1 MDRRSFAT
9 MEAGL
14 TMGFLFSVGFPQA
27 ALVVFL
33 VGETERGSG
42 GETAMDWNL
51 ITNSR
56 PKSERNHKDNREG
69 EGRKKGITVIT
80 NETLCL
86 LTSSENSHA
95 TIAGVTATKA
105 SEKKGLH
112 LLLAFT
118 FSF

>member
-1 MDRRSFAT
+1 

-51 ITNSR
+51 ITNSVYVASYLQLIA
-56 PKSERNHKDNREG
+56 PKIYLYG
-69 EGRKKGITVIT
+69 YT
-80 NETLCL
+80 
-86 LTSSENSHA
+86 
-95 TIAGVTATKA
+95 
-105 SEKKGLH
+105 
-112 LLLAFT
+112 
-118 FSF
+118 

>member
-1 MDRRSFAT
+1 

-51 ITNSR
+51 ITNSC
-56 PKSERNHKDNREG
+56 HEG
-69 EGRKKGITVIT
+69 SKRLGQA
-80 NETLCL
+80 L
-86 LTSSENSHA
+86 LSSSS
-95 TIAGVTATKA
+95 V
-105 SEKKGLH
+105 H
-112 LLLAFT
+112 LLIVLEVEFGSIAN
-118 FSF
+118 